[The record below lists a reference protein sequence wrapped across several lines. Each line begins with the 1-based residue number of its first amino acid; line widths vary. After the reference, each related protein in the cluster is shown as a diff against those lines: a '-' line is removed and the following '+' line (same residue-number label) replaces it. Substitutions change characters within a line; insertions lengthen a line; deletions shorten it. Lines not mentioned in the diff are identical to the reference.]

1 MTKPAFQDGRG
12 YTQADWD
19 EVSDNPEW
27 TEADFAAARPFT
39 EVFPD
44 LAASLRRRGP
54 VRTKE
59 AISIRIDSDVLEKL
73 RASGEGW
80 QSRVNDVLRAYVEK
94 SAA

>member
-1 MTKPAFQDGRG
+1 MTKPGFQGGRG
-12 YTQADWD
+12 YTQVDWD

-27 TEADFAAARPFT
+27 TEADVAAAKPFT

-54 VRTKE
+54 AQTKE